1 LKQAIDQLS
10 DPSVCLLACL
20 LVLSVSVCFCLHIC
34 LSSFLPVCLPFLKS
48 VYPTAP
54 PPPSPPPPPLPLHLL
69 ASSFFA
75 CCLLFLSEEQL
86 ENAKMAVEGHNLEPQ
101 LLQMIE
107 EYVDWKSGEVIG
119 ARGRGHFFV
128 KKNFGKPIHCHHCCD
143 LFWGILSQGYICE
156 TCNFICHEKCLKTV
170 ASFCSGIA
178 MQLIK
183 NPVAHCWSEPGFVK
197 RKFCLVC
204 RKKTDDVESVE
215 CEVCDYYVHVDCLDL
230 AVSDCREASTFISSL
245 EPTTQRQRHHWRE
258 GNLNPGSKCTVC
270 RKSCWS
276 SECLAGMRCQW
287 CNRTA
292 HAICYRQIVTD
303 CDFGPLRPI
312 MLPPNCLTIP
322 RAELP
327 MELLLSIK
335 RREKEVPVSPSK
347 NSEDF
352 SSSLLEDP
360 NREKDDNEILRVYD
374 GNVSYENNVFRTC
387 SVPRSASL
395 DQILEAILRS
405 FHIYDNPAYYMLTC
419 IKEVDDRIVEYPLE
433 RGEPLK
439 GIRNSQNGGRLSLFL
454 RYNNPNCDETITLK
468 VYGGWLRIPI
478 TFCTVT
484 ITPTTTTD
492 EVISE
497 ALSQVGMPSLSSSMY
512 NLVEVELSRG
522 VVEKT
527 LDPQEPVMPLLLAQQ
542 RNSLKRYLSTRY
554 YLQEKEDPH
563 GSTVSLF
570 VANLPP
576 TLTQKQYEKI
586 LLRLLE
592 TETRPFSA
600 IGPIYFEY
608 GSLVMTFNSPKVA
621 TKVCLKLQDVSYEE
635 RKLLVL
641 CLPNIQAHMIPADVE
656 PLVVLVNMRSGGCQG
671 AELIRSFRK
680 LLNPFQVFDVMN
692 GGPLVALY
700 VFRNVPK
707 YKILVCGGDG
717 TAGWVL
723 QCLDIV
729 GQDSVCS
736 SPPCALLPLGT
747 GNDLARVLRWGSG
760 YTGQE
765 DPLQILKDIIEADE
779 VRLDRWTVVFHP
791 QEPSSELPCALEQN
805 PDRALPMNNPEDQ
818 TSMIIMNNYFGIG
831 LDAEVCL
838 GFDKARKLNPDKF
851 NSRIH
856 NKGVYARIG
865 LKKMVNRKLCRDI
878 QRKIKLEV
886 DGRVF
891 ELPSL
896 EGIIILNIMSWGSGS
911 NPWGPEK
918 EEGGFTKPNHD
929 DGLLEVI
936 GITGIV
942 HLGQMQAGF
951 SSGIRLAQGGHV
963 KITTFTDMPVHVDGE
978 PQMSPP
984 GTFTILKSALKATML
999 KKAKNKRRQ
1008 TTTDA
1013 NATTTTTTTTLQR
1026 ESSSQAASLPSSLSS
1041 GPVLQAEPDDDY
1053 FLPLAYKTYF
1063 GRHDSSKGSLI
1074 ILHGLFGHKGNWRS
1088 LSAAL
1093 SQKLNRKVF
1102 AVDLRNHGDS
1112 PHHWSMTVPEMADD
1126 VIALIK
1132 DLNIAGDQLGI
1143 IGHSMGGK
1151 VAAHLALRQP
1161 SLLGKLLLED
1171 MIPKRID
1178 QPQEKVLLCIKALNQ
1193 CELPQMD
1200 LTKARKIAYQQLFS
1214 VIQDAETTHFLLT
1227 SLMLDKHG
1235 KPVWKFN
1242 ISAIENNLQ
1251 EMFFYEVESKN
1262 MFEGPTFVVHGKRS
1276 DYVKPADVP
1285 FMLNFFPKLRFQ
1297 CIAEA
1302 GHWVHTDRPSEF
1314 LSAAV
1319 DFFRR

>member
-1 LKQAIDQLS
+1 
-10 DPSVCLLACL
+10 
-20 LVLSVSVCFCLHIC
+20 
-34 LSSFLPVCLPFLKS
+34 
-48 VYPTAP
+48 
-54 PPPSPPPPPLPLHLL
+54 
-69 ASSFFA
+69 
-75 CCLLFLSEEQL
+75 
-86 ENAKMAVEGHNLEPQ
+86 MAVEGHNLEPQ

-1093 SQKLNRKVF
+1093 SQKLNRK
-1102 AVDLRNHGDS
+1102 
-1112 PHHWSMTVPEMADD
+1112 MADD

-1314 LSAAV
+1314 LSAALLL
-1319 DFFRR
+1319 

>member
-1 LKQAIDQLS
+1 
-10 DPSVCLLACL
+10 
-20 LVLSVSVCFCLHIC
+20 
-34 LSSFLPVCLPFLKS
+34 
-48 VYPTAP
+48 
-54 PPPSPPPPPLPLHLL
+54 
-69 ASSFFA
+69 
-75 CCLLFLSEEQL
+75 
-86 ENAKMAVEGHNLEPQ
+86 MAVEGHNLEPQ

-107 EYVDWKSGEVIG
+107 EYVDCNSGEVIG

-245 EPTTQRQRHHWRE
+245 EPTTQRQHHHWRE

-335 RREKEVPVSPSK
+335 RREKEVPISPSK

-352 SSSLLEDP
+352 SSSLPEDP

-405 FHIYDNPAYYMLTC
+405 FHIYDNPAYYMLTS
-419 IKEVDDRIVEYPLE
+419 IKEVDDRIVEYPLD
-433 RGEPLK
+433 RVEPLK
-439 GIRNSQNGGRLSLFL
+439 GIRNLQNGRLSLFL
-454 RYNNPNCDETITLK
+454 RYNNPNCDEAITLK

-484 ITPTTTTD
+484 INPTTTTD

-671 AELIRSFRK
+671 ADLIRSFRK

-791 QEPSSELPCALEQN
+791 QEPSSELSCALEQN
-805 PDRALPMNNPEDQ
+805 PDRALPMNNPEEQ

-918 EEGGFTKPNHD
+918 EEVGFTKPNHD

-978 PQMSPP
+978 PQMLPP

-999 KKAKNKRRQ
+999 KKSKNKRRQ
-1008 TTTDA
+1008 TTDA
-1013 NATTTTTTTTLQR
+1013 NATTSTMTTTLQR

-1088 LSAAL
+1088 LGAAL

-1112 PHHWSMTVPEMADD
+1112 PHHSSMTVPEMADD

-1151 VAAHLALRQP
+1151 VAAHLALHQP

-1178 QPQEKVLLCIKALNQ
+1178 QPQDKVLLCIKALNQ

-1200 LTKARKIAYQQLFS
+1200 LTKARQTVYQQLFS
-1214 VIQDAETTHFLLT
+1214 VIKDAETTHFLLT

-1251 EMFFYEVESKN
+1251 EMFFYEIESKN
-1262 MFEGPTFVVHGKRS
+1262 TFEGPTFVVHGKRS

-1302 GHWVHTDRPSEF
+1302 GHWVHADRPSEF